1 MQKGQ
6 RAVAVF
12 KRESRGRIA
21 HRCVVWTLIL
31 STFCLCG
38 VLVWING
45 STRATATNND
55 AAVTPVQLVRLSI
68 STEGDAV
75 RIEITADG
83 SLGDVVTET
92 RGRETIIRVPS
103 ARSLLRSSYAIND
116 PLARVVRTTTGERD
130 GVPFVEI
137 AVTRT
142 DDGMILAPRKVFNR
156 LVIGVAQD
164 SARLLPPRTQNK
176 PRESTKAAGRV
187 TNAAP
192 FASPAEVELKIAEA
206 ITTTDTLPQAN
217 APATMPA
224 PPAITAS
231 TPHAPIALTSALAP
245 AAPPPPLVFRGRE
258 IWATLPDSSS
268 FFHLR
273 SFDSPRVPLLFL
285 QTPTAVAALTQNGTS
300 AVATLN
306 VVQMTLAAPGAT
318 VNAWIPGTT
327 AAETDQIGGRM
338 LGSGFLRPSFALGAE
353 YNSNFFYRS
362 IVGSGLGVFTF
373 APRIEYEVPGDVRA
387 LRIAYEARLR
397 RLTNGNWAN
406 GQTLDFDSRLE
417 LTPTVRLALRDHF
430 VRSALDAREY
440 DPAGETYIEGDTFTR
455 NDSAVRA
462 EFTLNARN
470 RLAFDLGYNFVRW
483 SDRYIANA
491 PLFIN
496 YAELRPA
503 ISAEHDVSERTTA
516 LAEISFTDT
525 NASVPLRAEFGG
537 LNDRRQIDFMV
548 GARTQMSQT
557 SGFAFRAGFEHS
569 VSPNAAAANDFN
581 GLVFD
586 ATYRREL
593 SEKTNFQFAAL
604 RKTQA
609 SSFNPEGG
617 NARLLST
624 GAAARV
630 ERNQT
635 EALQL
640 GFEANYQRLSFP
652 VMIIENSTASGGLF
666 VGDFAGTRRRDS
678 LYGFGLN
685 AGYRFS
691 DLLRARLAYNFARR
705 SSNIPLLTFNRN
717 LLSLIFEFGRR
728 NDVRGRSF

>member
-6 RAVAVF
+6 RALLIF
-12 KRESRGRIA
+12 KRDSRGRFI
-21 HRCVVWTLIL
+21 HRNLACTLL
-31 STFCLCG
+31 SFTLCLCG
-38 VLVWING
+38 ALLWVND
-45 STRATATNND
+45 STRATAINADT
-55 AAVTPVQLVRLSI
+55 AQPVQLVHLNVSKD
-68 STEGDAV
+68 GGV

-83 SLGDVVTET
+83 SMGDVVTET
-92 RGRETIIRVPS
+92 RGLETIIRVPS
-103 ARSLLRSSYAIND
+103 ARSLLRSSYAVND
-116 PLARVVRTTTGERD
+116 PLARAVRTTTGERD

-137 AVTRT
+137 VVTRT
-142 DDGMILAPRKVFNR
+142 DDGMILAPRKFFNR

-164 SARLLPPRTQNK
+164 SARLLNPRTQNK
-176 PRESTKAAGRV
+176 PREGTEAAAAGRV
-187 TNAAP
+187 IKAKP
-192 FASPAEVELKIAEA
+192 FISRAEVESKEAEA
-206 ITTTDTLPQAN
+206 ILTTDTLPPIN
-217 APATMPA
+217 APVTNSA
-224 PPAITAS
+224 PLAITAS
-231 TPHAPIALTSALAP
+231 ASHAPVALASSR
-245 AAPPPPLVFRGRE
+245 AAKASPPLVFRGRE

-268 FFHLR
+268 FFHLKPI
-273 SFDSPRVPLLFL
+273 DSSRVPLLFL
-285 QTPTAVAALTQNGTS
+285 QAPTAVAASTQNKGS
-300 AVATLN
+300 AATPLN
-306 VVQMTLAAPGAT
+306 FITMTLAAPGAT
-318 VNAWIPGTT
+318 VNAWMPGTT
-327 AAETDQIGGRM
+327 AAETDRVGGRA
-338 LGSGFLRPSFALGAE
+338 LGAGFLRPSFALGAE

-362 IVGSGLGVFTF
+362 IVGSNLGIFTF
-373 APRIEYEVPGDVRA
+373 APRIEYEVPGETSA
-387 LRIAYEARLR
+387 LRVAYEARLR

-406 GQTLDFDSRLE
+406 GQTLDFDSRFE
-417 LTPTVRLALRDHF
+417 LLPTVRLALRNHF

-455 NDSAVRA
+455 NDSAARA
-462 EFTLNARN
+462 ELTLNARN
-470 RLAFDLGYNFVRW
+470 RLALDLGYNFVRW

-537 LNDRRQIDFMV
+537 LNDRRQIDFII
-548 GARTQMSQT
+548 GARTQMSDT
-557 SGFAFRAGFEHS
+557 SSFAFRAGFERS
-569 VSPNAAAANDFN
+569 VSPSAAAANAFS

-586 ATYRREL
+586 AAYRREL

-604 RKTQA
+604 RKTQI

-624 GAAARV
+624 GAAARF
-630 ERNQT
+630 EKNQT

-652 VMIIENSTASGGLF
+652 VAIIENSTASGGLF

-685 AGYRFS
+685 AGYSFS

-705 SSNIPLLTFNRN
+705 NSNVPLLTFNRN